1 MPGVLKRTSPRG
13 ELIPTMAAG
22 EESREM
28 MNGQGSRKR
37 KADELVNGDTHVN
50 GGVYTTN
57 GVYANGAV
65 ADLGVSPEI
74 LATVVHDVS
83 SQLPPEI
90 EHITQGYMPLS
101 KLIIRLAQDTFN
113 GLTDTINEMADM
125 QPPTNN
131 VVSHINSLGSTQAS
145 QINIQKK
152 SRMWDFAHD
161 RRAKFIK
168 ILVLSQWSRQAE
180 LVGKVIDLNFW
191 LNSERQLYKDATAW
205 IGELKRILGP
215 MKLPSPH
222 LKTALE
228 ALSTGK
234 AAWLPDLGYLPPEP
248 LSPQQ
253 MLTAL
258 RTINT
263 LLHIRLNLHE
273 IIPPAL
279 KNFSISSGR
288 VTFHVKDEFEL
299 DLSIADEDPSS
310 QLYFIDFRF
319 SFSPCMTD
327 IPAGWLRNEIEGK
340 SNDVL
345 RREGLAGCYNF
356 LHDLVLTHKLRILRS
371 QATDLARARWSEN
384 IKIEPVHRSLVV
396 QYWLNRPGGKSW
408 VEIGIRSGRMEKN
421 LGSKNSGM
429 PCIAI
434 RWHRN
439 GKEVTEF
446 EIDMSLGDLS
456 MEGILKQ
463 IIALHTNYIFRETKR
478 RLREWPIYAKK
489 SFALKHKASATEPTN
504 CHLKVQVTSAS
515 TVKIIQEPISGAF
528 ALIPSSALHSRL
540 ERDLN
545 ALRDPAAE
553 AHSRIAFSRCI
564 KGIEEI
570 ERRSRML
577 GWQSWKMQNPTQE
590 VVKKHFGA
598 DVMRLSF
605 FRPASWS
612 KEWSLAISTSMA
624 GDFWWVVEMRE
635 VPKNPSTAELAS
647 GQAQPIRSAFRIP
660 IAPKDTLV
668 SDPSYSVLSNVENT
682 AAAIISQCID
692 CRELANA
699 HIHHT
704 QQKPPEP
711 LDNVHVP
718 DLLIFYEKQ
727 QVGERGP
734 QTLTKIP
741 PWCHDVVKSSF
752 RGLSR
757 SRTSVITIVSV
768 RLRGTISNIATLTS
782 TTSSSLA
789 FHPTSGTVAFRLSTP
804 IGQPSIPALLERLA
818 RIGRLIRFLDILKRR
833 ALPCSHISLS
843 ALTFT
848 YAPSLTA
855 TIRFETDA
863 PMAIA
868 FAPLNPHLRIQ
879 DFLASMLAA
888 KPGLEYVTYILH
900 LTLPLLRA
908 FAAIEAAPRNPA
920 SELFVLPRAA
930 TWYRV
935 RYEGPHLAYEIRLR
949 QRGDH
954 VLWFSRKATE
964 QEASKALVEAWD
976 KLCHGRGE
984 GWMGLRDGISAEVL
998 GVEALVQRI
1007 DEVVREVG
1015 LTANADGNGK
1025 AAAADEGP
1033 KEEPEAIKSEVHV
1046 KKEKEKEVF
1055 VID

>member
-1 MPGVLKRTSPRG
+1 MPGVLKRTFTRG
-13 ELIPTMAAG
+13 DLISTMGASD
-22 EESREM
+22 ESKEM

-37 KADELVNGDTHVN
+37 KAEELVNGDTHVN
-50 GGVYTTN
+50 GGLSTTN
-57 GVYANGAV
+57 GIHANGAE
-65 ADLGVSPEI
+65 ADAGMSPEI
-74 LATVVHDVS
+74 LAAVVHNIS

-90 EHITQGYMPLS
+90 EHISQGYMPLS
-101 KLIIRLAQDTFN
+101 RLITRLAQDTFN
-113 GLTDTINEMADM
+113 GLTETIKEMADM

-131 VVSHINSLGSTQAS
+131 ALSHVPNFGSAQAS
-145 QINIQKK
+145 QVNIQKK
-152 SRMWDFAHD
+152 TRMWDFAHD

-180 LVGKVIDLNFW
+180 SVGKVIDLNFW
-191 LNSERQLYKDATAW
+191 INSQRQLYKDATAW
-205 IGELKRILGP
+205 IGELKRILAP
-215 MKLPSPH
+215 MKMPSPH

-234 AAWLPDLGYLPPEP
+234 AAWLPDLDYLHPEP

-253 MLTAL
+253 MLKAL

-273 IIPPAL
+273 TIPPAF
-279 KNFSISSGR
+279 KKFSISSGR
-288 VTFHVKDEFEL
+288 VTFHARDEFEL

-319 SFSPCMTD
+319 SFSPCMTE
-327 IPAGWLRNEIEGK
+327 IPGGWLRNEIEGK

-371 QATDLARARWSEN
+371 QATEMVRARWSDN
-384 IKIEPVHRSLVV
+384 IRIEPVHRSLVL
-396 QYWLNRPGGKSW
+396 QYWLNRPGGKNW
-408 VEIGIRSGRMEKN
+408 VEIGIDSGRKEKN
-421 LGSKNSGM
+421 SSSKSTGV

-434 RWHRN
+434 RWHRH
-439 GKEVTEF
+439 GKEIDDF
-446 EIDMSLGDLS
+446 EIDMSLRHLS
-456 MEGILKQ
+456 MEAILKQ

-478 RLREWPIYAKK
+478 RLRESPIYSRKV
-489 SFALKHKASATEPTN
+489 FALRHKASQTEPTN
-504 CHLKVQVTSAS
+504 SHLQFQVTSAC
-515 TVKIIQEPISGAF
+515 TVKIVQEPISGAF
-528 ALIPSSALHSRL
+528 ALIPLSSLHGRL

-545 ALRDPAAE
+545 SLRDPAAE
-553 AHSRIAFSRCI
+553 AFSRIAFFRCI
-564 KGIEEI
+564 SATEEA

-577 GWQSWKMQNPTQE
+577 GWQSLKMQNPTQE
-590 VVKKHFGA
+590 IVKKHFGS

-605 FRPASWS
+605 FRPASWG
-612 KEWSLAISTSMA
+612 KEWSLAISTSMV
-624 GDFWWVVEMRE
+624 GDFWWVVEVRD
-635 VPKNPSTAELAS
+635 VSKNPSTAELAS
-647 GQAQPIRSAFRIP
+647 GQAQPIRTAFKIS
-660 IAPKDTLV
+660 IAPKGTLV
-668 SDPSYSVLSNVENT
+668 TNPSYSVLSDVENT
-682 AAAIISQCID
+682 AAAIIGQCID

-699 HIHHT
+699 HIRHI
-704 QQKPPEP
+704 QQKPSEP
-711 LDNVHVP
+711 LGNVHVP
-718 DLLIFYEKQ
+718 DLLMFYENQ
-727 QVGERGP
+727 EIGERGP

-757 SRTSVITIVSV
+757 SRSSVITIVSI
-768 RLRGTISNIATLTS
+768 RLKGPVSNISKLTS
-782 TTSSSLA
+782 TTSPSLA
-789 FHPTSGTVAFRLSTP
+789 FHPTSGAVAFRLSTP
-804 IGQPSIPALLERLA
+804 IGQSSLPAILERLS
-818 RIGRLIRFLDILKRR
+818 RIGRLIRFLNILKRR

-843 ALTFT
+843 SLSFT

-855 TIRFETDA
+855 TIRFDTDA

-888 KPGLEYVTYILH
+888 KPGLEYVTYVME
-900 LTLPLLRA
+900 LTLPLLRV
-908 FAAIEAAPRNPA
+908 FAAIEAVPRKPS
-920 SELFVLPRAA
+920 SELHILPRAA

-949 QRGDH
+949 QRSDH

-964 QEASKALVEAWD
+964 QETPKQVVEAWD
-976 KLCHGRGE
+976 KLCRGRGE

-998 GVEALVQRI
+998 GVEALIKRI
-1007 DEVVREVG
+1007 DEVVREVAVG
-1015 LTANADGNGK
+1015 EEAENGK
-1025 AAAADEGP
+1025 
-1033 KEEPEAIKSEVHV
+1033 EEVAE
-1046 KKEKEKEVF
+1046 KKEPVKAEVQIKKEKEVF

>member
-1 MPGVLKRTSPRG
+1 
-13 ELIPTMAAG
+13 MAAG
-22 EESREM
+22 EESKEM
-28 MNGQGSRKR
+28 VNGQGSRKR
-37 KADELVNGDTHVN
+37 KAEELVNGDTHVN
-50 GGVYTTN
+50 GGVSTTN

-65 ADLGVSPEI
+65 ADPGMSPEI
-74 LATVVHDVS
+74 LAAVVHNIS
-83 SQLPPEI
+83 SELPPEI

-101 KLIIRLAQDTFN
+101 RLITRLAQDTFN
-113 GLTDTINEMADM
+113 GLTETINEMADM

-131 VVSHINSLGSTQAS
+131 VLSHMNNLGSTQAA
-145 QINIQKK
+145 QVNIQKK
-152 SRMWDFAHD
+152 TRMWDFAHD

-180 LVGKVIDLNFW
+180 SVGKVIDLNFW
-191 LNSERQLYKDATAW
+191 LNSQRQLYKDATAW
-205 IGELKRILGP
+205 IGELKRILAP

-253 MLTAL
+253 MLKAL

-273 IIPPAL
+273 TIPPTF
-279 KNFSISSGR
+279 KKFSISSGR

-319 SFSPCMTD
+319 SFSPCMTE
-327 IPAGWLRNEIEGK
+327 IPGGWLRNEIEGK

-345 RREGLAGCYNF
+345 HREGLAGCYNF

-371 QATDLARARWSEN
+371 QAIELARARWSDS

-408 VEIGIRSGRMEKN
+408 VEIGIRSGRKEKRPSSQ
-421 LGSKNSGM
+421 GSGV
-429 PCIAI
+429 PYIAI

-439 GKEVTEF
+439 GKEVTDF
-446 EIDMSLGDLS
+446 EIDTRLGDLS
-456 MEGILKQ
+456 MEAILKQ
-463 IIALHTNYIFRETKR
+463 IIALHINYIFRETKR
-478 RLREWPIYAKK
+478 RLRESPIYAKK
-489 SFALKHKASATEPTN
+489 VFALKHKASATEPTK
-504 CHLKVQVTSAS
+504 CHLQVQVTGAS
-515 TVKIIQEPISGAF
+515 RVKIMQEPISGAF
-528 ALIPSSALHSRL
+528 ALIPPSALHGRL

-553 AHSRIAFSRCI
+553 ASSRIAFSRCI
-564 KGIEEI
+564 SGIEEVD
-570 ERRSRML
+570 RRSRIL
-577 GWQSWKMQNPTQE
+577 GWQSLKMQNPTQE
-590 VVKKHFGA
+590 IVKKHFGV

-605 FRPASWS
+605 FRPTSWE

-624 GDFWWVVEMRE
+624 GDFWWVVEVRE
-635 VPKNPSTAELAS
+635 ISKDPSTAELAS

-660 IAPKDTLV
+660 IAPKGTLV

-692 CRELANA
+692 CRELASA
-699 HIHHT
+699 HIRHI

-711 LDNVHVP
+711 LGNVHVP
-718 DLLIFYEKQ
+718 DLLIYYEKQ
-727 QVGERGP
+727 QLGERGP

-741 PWCHDVVKSSF
+741 PWCHDIVKSSF

-757 SRTSVITIVSV
+757 SRTSVITIVSI
-768 RLRGTISNIATLTS
+768 RLKGIISNIATLTS
-782 TTSSSLA
+782 TASPTLA

-804 IGQPSIPALLERLA
+804 IGHSSVPALLERLS

-833 ALPCSHISLS
+833 ALPCSHLSLS

-848 YAPSLTA
+848 YAPTLTA
-855 TIRFETDA
+855 TIRFDSDA

-868 FAPLNPHLRIQ
+868 FAPQNPHLRIQ
-879 DFLASMLAA
+879 DFLAAMLAA
-888 KPGLEYVTYILH
+888 KPGLEYVTYVLQ

-908 FAAIEAAPRNPA
+908 FTAIEAAPRSPPA
-920 SELFVLPRAA
+920 SQLHILPRAA

-935 RYEGPHLAYEIRLR
+935 RYERPHLAYEIRLR
-949 QRGDH
+949 QRSDH

-964 QEASKALVEAWD
+964 RETPKAVVDAWD
-976 KLCHGRGE
+976 KLCRGRGE
-984 GWMGLRDGISAEVL
+984 GWMGLRDGISAELL
-998 GVEALVQRI
+998 GVEALVRKI
-1007 DEVVREVG
+1007 DEVVREAG
-1015 LTANADGNGK
+1015 LE
-1025 AAAADEGP
+1025 DEGGSGSGSG
-1033 KEEPEAIKSEVHV
+1033 KEGVDEKMEDVEDVKVEAPI
-1046 KKEKEKEVF
+1046 KKEQEKEVF